1 MISRNKTIKILHDV
15 TGEPYKVC
23 RAKLK
28 ANNWDLLR
36 VVYPPDFMKA
46 LDSLKEYFTKLGEAL
61 RVSLQSLSEL
71 KLDNLKEALLEAS
84 EEANNE

>member
-28 ANNWDLLR
+28 ANNWDLMH
-36 VVYPPDFMKA
+36 VIYPNYMQA

-61 RVSLQSLSEL
+61 RVALQPLSEL
-71 KLDNLKEALLEAS
+71 NLDNLKEALLEAS
-84 EEANNE
+84 KEANE

>member
-1 MISRNKTIKILHDV
+1 MLSRNKTIKILHDV

-28 ANNWDLLR
+28 ANKWDLMH
-36 VVYPPDFMKA
+36 VIYPNYMQA
-46 LDSLKEYFTKLGEAL
+46 LDSLKEYFVRLGEAV
-61 RVSLQSLSEL
+61 REALQPLSEIN
-71 KLDNLKEALLEAS
+71 LDNLKEALLKAS